1 MIMWL
6 EVTSPG
12 GFEILYEAARKAL
25 EQVPAMLQLLSTAP
39 VYVIQVVLLVILFV
53 GLDPLVNL
61 IDKIAT
67 FFKWLNDRL

>member
-25 EQVPAMLQLLSTAP
+25 EQVPTMLQLLSTAP
-39 VYVIQVVLLVILFV
+39 VYVIQALLLVILFF
-53 GLDPLVNL
+53 GLDPITNF
-61 IDKIAT
+61 IEKIAA